1 MAGSLITSVRRAI
14 TEGFRTHLS
23 ALPAFNA
30 SAGEGEVVVEYAYTF
45 EAPSAQRV
53 YTGRAQADTPPAAL
67 RAGRNHRNETGTF
80 EVNILVQLAGSS
92 PEEADL
98 RVDAIGTQF
107 EEWVADRK
115 SNELGIGLTSLYV
128 VSWIGDYFGVD
139 GGSGAIRTYTVRWNA
154 RLT

>member
-1 MAGSLITSVRRAI
+1 MAGSLVTAVRRAV
-14 TEGFRTHLS
+14 TDGFRAHLA

-45 EAPSAQRV
+45 GVQHAQRV

-80 EVNILVQLAGSS
+80 EVNVVAQLPGCT

-98 RVDAIGTQF
+98 RVDAIGTQL
-107 EEWVADRK
+107 EEWLADRK
-115 SNELGIGLTSLYV
+115 SDELGIGLTSLYV
-128 VSWIGDYFGVD
+128 VSWIGDYFGID
-139 GGSGAIRTYTVRWNA
+139 NGAAAIRTYTVRWNA